1 MTEDLTE
8 FANGDL
14 TDWTARSDPQWRS
27 ESEGGI
33 STGSLFK
40 HHAREHRRQSSLSRY
55 EFREM
60 RKNMGVMSR
69 RRSVVSTSV
78 LEISNDC
85 PKRSRSASMFEFED
99 TKPMRRKSSTSKV
112 LGKSKGNKETNIS
125 EFEGLPKLLSVQGE
139 DRDSLSEID
148 VDAFQITQEL
158 LPSDHE
164 RPDIEM
170 KEKEEKKMSG
180 IIDITWRL
188 YWKYFKE
195 GLPVHRILIL
205 AVSFTLAQGTLIPL
219 LN

>member
-1 MTEDLTE
+1 MTAPSVQEVHLCLK
-8 FANGDL
+8 F
-14 TDWTARSDPQWRS
+14 
-27 ESEGGI
+27 EG
-33 STGSLFK
+33 
-40 HHAREHRRQSSLSRY
+40 
-55 EFREM
+55 
-60 RKNMGVMSR
+60 
-69 RRSVVSTSV
+69 
-78 LEISNDC
+78 
-85 PKRSRSASMFEFED
+85 
-99 TKPMRRKSSTSKV
+99 TKPLRRKSSTSKV
-112 LGKSKGNKETNIS
+112 LGKGKGNKETNIL
-125 EFEGLPKLLSVQGE
+125 EFEGLPKLLPVQGE

-205 AVSFTLAQGTLIPL
+205 AVSLTLAQGTLIPL

>member
-1 MTEDLTE
+1 
-8 FANGDL
+8 
-14 TDWTARSDPQWRS
+14 
-27 ESEGGI
+27 
-33 STGSLFK
+33 
-40 HHAREHRRQSSLSRY
+40 
-55 EFREM
+55 
-60 RKNMGVMSR
+60 MGVMSR

-85 PKRSRSASMFEFED
+85 PKRSRSASMFEFEG
-99 TKPMRRKSSTSKV
+99 TKPLRRKSSTSKV

-148 VDAFQITQEL
+148 VDAFQITQDL

-205 AVSFTLAQGTLIPL
+205 AVSLTLAQGTLIPL